1 MKNLLRQVSIALLLA
16 PIRIYRWCISPI
28 FPPACRF
35 MPTCSEYAVDA
46 LTLHGPV
53 KGAWLAGRRLL
64 RCHPVKW
71 LGGASGFDPVPPP
84 RQSSHG

>member
-1 MKNLLRQVSIALLLA
+1 MTRFLRRLAVTLLLA
-16 PIRIYRWCISPI
+16 PIRIYRCFISPI

-46 LTLHGPV
+46 LTLHGPWR
-53 KGAWLAGRRLL
+53 GCLLTARRLL

-71 LGGASGFDPVPPP
+71 LGGSSGFDPVPPP
-84 RQSSHG
+84 RSGTHG